1 MLNDQRPQVLPSGQ
15 NIHVRFAYL
24 YHTMIHLGKKV
35 PFLSPFL
42 STFSRFFLGNANK
55 KSAHKHGHFGSI
67 IPKTHHLQNQYTS
80 EGKFQNLHQAAYTL
94 NRLQI
99 DKGWDFPYLVS
110 SSTLQKER
118 Q

>member
-15 NIHVRFAYL
+15 NIHVRFACL
-24 YHTMIHLGKKV
+24 YHTLIHSGKKV
-35 PFLSPFL
+35 PFLSA
-42 STFSRFFLGNANK
+42 FSRFFLGNANK

-67 IPKTHHLQNQYTS
+67 IPKTHRLQIQYTS
-80 EGKFQNLHQAAYTL
+80 EGKFQNLRQAAYTL

-110 SSTLQKER
+110 SSTLQKE
-118 Q
+118 QQ